1 MLSPLILE
9 CARPQPDR
17 ARLRQFAAAVDDWD
31 AVVSQAE
38 EHGLA
43 PLLHWHLQAE
53 GADVPEAPAHRLRD
67 RFRRN
72 ACRNLRF
79 GSELLQLSA
88 ILESAGIPVLA
99 FKGPVT
105 AWTLYESPALREMS
119 DVDILVPPADARRAY
134 DLLLSE
140 GCVSNYPGADWRMFD
155 WLSETSLNFG
165 EVPIDLHWASL
176 PRLLRFADAGAGAWM
191 RSRQVPVAG
200 GAVRT
205 LSPEDLLLFLS
216 IHGAKHCWT
225 SLNWLAD
232 WSRLAARPEVDWDV
246 VIARARAGR
255 ASRTLS
261 LALALIRDLL
271 ECPSPVDLPGD
282 PIATAL
288 AQQLSR
294 ELRSG
299 SGWPHTTGQRIRFAA
314 ALAETPAAKALVFWN
329 PLQPTLAD
337 DAWLRFPGR
346 CITRITWPGRSAS
359 WPSTPPGY
367 FSPACVA
374 FTSVLSVIVMEYTL
388 EGSLALL
395 TLSTMTRLVPPP
407 AARTTLSKVPD
418 AAGGRHAVFI
428 RRDLG

>member
-1 MLSPLILE
+1 MTSRSDLILE
-9 CARPQPDR
+9 CARPIPDP
-17 ARLRQFAAAVDDWD
+17 ARVRQFASAVDDWD
-31 AVVSQAE
+31 AVVSHAE

-43 PLLHWHLQAE
+43 PLLHWQLQAA
-53 GADVPEAPAHRLRD
+53 GAGLPDAPAHRLRD

-79 GSELLQLSA
+79 ASELLRLSA

-119 DVDILVPPADARRAY
+119 DVDILVPPADARRAHH
-134 DLLLSE
+134 LLLSE

-155 WLSETSLNFG
+155 WLSETSLNHG
-165 EVPIDLHWASL
+165 DVPIDLHWASL
-176 PRLLRFADAGAGAWM
+176 PRFLRFADAGAGAWM

-205 LSPEDLLLFLS
+205 FSPEDLLLFLS

-232 WSRLAARPEVDWDV
+232 WARLAARPDIDWDCV
-246 VIARARAGR
+246 LERARAGH
-255 ASRTLS
+255 ASRTLLLS
-261 LALALIRDLL
+261 LLLIRDLL
-271 ECPSPVDLPGD
+271 GCPSPLQLSSD
-282 PIATAL
+282 PVASAL
-288 AQQLSR
+288 AHQVGR
-294 ELRSG
+294 GLRTA

-337 DAWLRFPGR
+337 DAWLRLPRPLFPLYYVAR
-346 CITRITWPGRSAS
+346 PLRLFAKYTC
-359 WPSTPPGY
+359 
-367 FSPACVA
+367 SPQHRA
-374 FTSVLSVIVMEYTL
+374 Y
-388 EGSLALL
+388 
-395 TLSTMTRLVPPP
+395 PPP
-407 AARTTLSKVPD
+407 AARSSSCDPRSATLPSD
-418 AAGGRHAVFI
+418 MT
-428 RRDLG
+428 